1 MAGRRVARVLVL
13 FLTKLRTNNTMILAV
28 VRGAYQ
34 FLPQFQKE
42 KPKHYAHKG
51 KLLTERNEQDFSR
64 LYLVSEKILGKMHK
78 FKNFSSWLKRE

>member
-1 MAGRRVARVLVL
+1 
-13 FLTKLRTNNTMILAV
+13 MILAV

-42 KPKHYAHKG
+42 KPKQYAHKG
-51 KLLTERNEQDFSR
+51 KLLTEKIEQDFLR

-78 FKNFSSWLKRE
+78 FKNFSSWLKREWRDSQFTSIFFRTVKSYI

>member
-1 MAGRRVARVLVL
+1 
-13 FLTKLRTNNTMILAV
+13 MILAV
-28 VRGAYQ
+28 VHGAYQ

-78 FKNFSSWLKRE
+78 FKNFSSWLKREWRDSQFTSIFFRTVKSYI

>member
-1 MAGRRVARVLVL
+1 
-13 FLTKLRTNNTMILAV
+13 MILAV

-42 KPKHYAHKG
+42 KPKQYAHKG
-51 KLLTERNEQDFSR
+51 KLLTEKIEQDFLR

-78 FKNFSSWLKRE
+78 FKNFSSWLKREWRYSQFTSIFFRTVKSYI